1 MYCNGRVTRFLVAL
15 LRRARPRINQSTADN
30 VETRRHPLVPNFLSA
45 PANLGGNRARIL
57 GGDKRMNGATGL
69 GYRLTCGGEDTTA
82 WLRLCFFCCCCL
94 LAPGRSGQVSQI
106 MQKQRNTFSLSPF
119 AFRHTHVSMN
129 CSPQE
134 WQEMCQN
141 HTKNAG
147 NFYE

>member
-1 MYCNGRVTRFLVAL
+1 
-15 LRRARPRINQSTADN
+15 
-30 VETRRHPLVPNFLSA
+30 
-45 PANLGGNRARIL
+45 
-57 GGDKRMNGATGL
+57 MNGATGL

-119 AFRHTHVSMN
+119 AFGHTHVCMN

-134 WQEMCQN
+134 WQEMCQT
-141 HTKNAG
+141 HTKMQAIFMIRSKQRSGQPNNAEAKEH
-147 NFYE
+147 FFFVPICLQTHT